1 MLRKAELSGRDI
13 RRLGPAPEQKDA
25 EAIQVGPGA
34 EILLEREEQGILA
47 DRLRFLRAHLR
58 GLWSEEKLKCLL
70 IASASPN
77 DGKSTVALNLS
88 IVLAEHGKR
97 RVLLIE
103 GDMHYPTIT
112 ERLSPGFKP
121 RSGLAECLEGKAD
134 PGSAVLRIDPYQLF
148 LLPAGKSKHH
158 PTELL
163 QSDALPVLMR
173 SFRNQ
178 FDWVVVDSPP
188 VQPLSDTLLL
198 RQQTDA
204 TLLVVRSGCTRSSAV
219 DEAVTLLG
227 KKNILGMVINGVE
240 GLERAYSKYYKS
252 YGSNRDGSR

>member
-1 MLRKAELSGRDI
+1 MLRKAEVFARDI
-13 RRLGPAPEQKDA
+13 KPFGREPEQKDT
-25 EAIQVGPGA
+25 EVIQLGPGA
-34 EILLEREEQGILA
+34 EILLEREEQGVLA

-58 GLWSEEKLKCLL
+58 TLWSEDKLKSLL
-70 IASASPN
+70 IASASPG
-77 DGKSTVALNLS
+77 DGKSTLALNLS
-88 IVLAEHGKR
+88 IVLTEQGKR
-97 RVLLIE
+97 KVLLIE
-103 GDMHYPTIT
+103 GDMHHPTIT
-112 ERLSPGFKP
+112 ERLSLGF
-121 RSGLAECLEGKAD
+121 RTASGLAECLEGTAD
-134 PGSAVLRIDPYQLF
+134 PVSSVLRIDPYQLF

-173 SFRNQ
+173 DFRKE

-204 TLLVVRSGCTRSSAV
+204 TLLVVRSGHTKSSAV
-219 DEAVTLLG
+219 DQAVALLG
-227 KKNILGMVINGVE
+227 KKHILGMVINGVE

-252 YGSNRDGSR
+252 YGSNPNGRR

>member
-1 MLRKAELSGRDI
+1 MLRKAELSGRAI
-13 RRLGPAPEQKDA
+13 QRLGPEPEQTDT
-25 EAIQVGPGA
+25 EVTQVGPGA
-34 EILLEREEQGILA
+34 DILLEKEEQGVLA

-58 GLWSEEKLKCLL
+58 SLWSEDKLKSLL
-70 IASASPN
+70 IASASPS

-103 GDMHYPTIT
+103 GDMHHPTIT
-112 ERLSPGFKP
+112 QRLSLAFKP
-121 RSGLAECLEGKAD
+121 THGLAECLEGKAD
-134 PGSAVLRIDPYQLF
+134 SLSSVLKIDPYQLF
-148 LLPAGKSKHH
+148 LLPAGVSKHH

-163 QSDALPVLMR
+163 QSDALRVLMQSYR
-173 SFRNQ
+173 KE

-204 TLLVVRSGCTRSSAV
+204 TLLVVRSGHTRSSAV
-219 DEAVTLLG
+219 DEAVALLG
-227 KKNILGMVINGVE
+227 KKNILGIVINGVK
-240 GLERAYSKYYKS
+240 GLDRAYSKYYRS
-252 YGSNRDGSR
+252 YGDRNGGR